1 MQLLV
6 VAHASQARGLRR
18 RVLRQLAGWGI
29 VLDAE
34 TANSTSVV
42 VSNLFAAALLHGVR
56 GQTVTVRLSA
66 VRGELTVEVMTG
78 VTACP
83 RGRAPHTARS
93 GRLPAVLAVYATDS
107 GVDDR
112 PRGCSPGRSFWATVP
127 VPEPCGGRRAARLR
141 CRLGLP
147 ARVPVRGRA

>member
-6 VAHASQARGLRR
+6 VAHASQARGLRE

-29 VLDAE
+29 TDDAD
-34 TANSTSVV
+34 TANTVRVV

-66 VRGELTVEVMTG
+66 VCGELTVEILTG
-78 VTACP
+78 ATIHP
-83 RGRAPHTARS
+83 RDRRRS
-93 GRLPAVLAVYATDS
+93 TVRGDRLPAVLAVYATDS
-107 GVDDR
+107 GVDDL
-112 PRGCSPGRSFWATVP
+112 PRGRAFWATVP
-127 VPEPCGGRRAARLR
+127 VPEPCDRRRAARVR
-141 CRLGLP
+141 CRLGLS